1 MGQAIV
7 AEGTTLAPW
16 GNLGRRASRH
26 NDDDDYDDDDDDGH
40 DDHDDEGPT
49 GMMVMM
55 MKRGMFEK
63 KGNLGPNK
71 LFIQHF

>member
-26 NDDDDYDDDDDDGH
+26 DDDLDHYDHDDDHDDYDDDHYAWQSGA
-40 DDHDDEGPT
+40 
-49 GMMVMM
+49 
-55 MKRGMFEK
+55 
-63 KGNLGPNK
+63 KG
-71 LFIQHF
+71 QQA